1 MPRILVVEDNTGMR
15 EMLAT
20 VLREGGY
27 EVTTAGAVA
36 EGLAWLARESF
47 SLILSDLQLPDRD
60 GIDFC
65 REARPAGIPFLILT
79 AFGSIEKAVA
89 AVKEGAA
96 DFLTK
101 PVDPD
106 YLRLVIEKNIEASR
120 LLREN
125 EVLRGLVSL
134 EAERHPIIGRDPAF
148 LAEAEKLRQVAATD
162 TPVIVVGESGT
173 GKELFARAIHYLS
186 PRRFKPFL
194 AVNSAAI
201 PENLLENELFGH
213 ERGSYTGAHGRQVG
227 LLEQAQGGTFFFDEI
242 GDLPSSLQGKL
253 LRVLEEKRIHRIGGD
268 QAIALD
274 LRFVFATNQ
283 DLAAAVAAGRFR
295 RDLYFRIQV
304 FPLHLSPLRQ
314 RPGDIDLLAGTF
326 LNRFAHDMKR
336 KPLRLTPEA
345 LAKLARYPWPG
356 NIRELQNVMERA
368 AILTPGETVTA
379 AEIDLPDRPL
389 AVPEEFDLQGS
400 LPEAVARATALVE
413 RRKIAQA
420 LAASGGHRGRAASAL
435 GISTR
440 TLQDKIHE
448 YGLATP
454 D

>member
-27 EVTTAGAVA
+27 EVTTAGSVA

-101 PVDPD
+101 PIDPD
-106 YLRLVIEKNIEASR
+106 YLRLVIEKNIESSR

-162 TPVIVVGESGT
+162 TPVIVIGESGT
-173 GKELFARAIHYLS
+173 GKELFARAIHHLS

-242 GDLPSSLQGKL
+242 GDLPPSLQGKL

-283 DLAAAVAAGRFR
+283 DLAAAVTAGSFR

-314 RPGDIDLLAGTF
+314 RPGDIELLSGTF
-326 LNRFAHDMKR
+326 LNRFALDMKR
-336 KPLRLTPEA
+336 KPMRLTPEA
-345 LAKLARYPWPG
+345 LSKLGRYPWPG

-368 AILTPGETVTA
+368 AILAPGETVSA

-389 AVPEEFDLQGS
+389 AVPEEFDLEGS

-413 RRKIAQA
+413 RRKIAKA
-420 LAASGGHRGRAASAL
+420 LTDAGGHRGRAAAAL

-448 YGLATP
+448 YGLAIP